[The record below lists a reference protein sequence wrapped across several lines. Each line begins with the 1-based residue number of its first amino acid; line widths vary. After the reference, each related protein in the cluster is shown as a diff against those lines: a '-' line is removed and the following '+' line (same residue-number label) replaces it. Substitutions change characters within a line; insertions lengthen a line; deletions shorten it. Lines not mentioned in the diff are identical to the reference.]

1 MSAAFWLWQG
11 TRRSDGLY
19 VVSHLE
25 VRRASCYRIFSSQ
38 NRSTVIFF
46 VTLLHGLTPKL
57 GVYVMNVSCACYHAP
72 WFIFLTP
79 RFTGPQR
86 VQDCDPAFCRDHGC
100 AFFVSFGGMRLTD
113 RTGWVVLSGHTRVAD
128 PHANFRNAFAGS
140 SHSGNDVSENDV
152 TPA

>member
-1 MSAAFWLWQG
+1 MGAAFWLWQG

-25 VRRASCYRIFSSQ
+25 VRRASCYRKFSSQ

-57 GVYVMNVSCACYHAP
+57 GVYVMNVSCARYHAP
-72 WFIFLTP
+72 RFIFLTP

-86 VQDCDPAFCRDHGC
+86 VQDCDPGFCRDHGC

-113 RTGWVVLSGHTRVAD
+113 KNRLGGLIR
-128 PHANFRNAFAGS
+128 PHSCCRSARQLPQRLCRELAQR
-140 SHSGNDVSENDV
+140 E
-152 TPA
+152 